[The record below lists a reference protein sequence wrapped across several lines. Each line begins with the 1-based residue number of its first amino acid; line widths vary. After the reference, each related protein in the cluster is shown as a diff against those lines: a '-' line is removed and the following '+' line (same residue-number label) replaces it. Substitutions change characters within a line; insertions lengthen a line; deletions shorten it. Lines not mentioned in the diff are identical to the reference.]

1 MILNIDNVDTL
12 DSTAITDLYTDGT
25 FTSTVYDNTQ
35 NMIDTIEKQN
45 KDIEI
50 LKTIIMDL
58 IKDDRPDLLLK
69 YMDIFKLD

>member
-1 MILNIDNVDTL
+1 MILNIDNADTL